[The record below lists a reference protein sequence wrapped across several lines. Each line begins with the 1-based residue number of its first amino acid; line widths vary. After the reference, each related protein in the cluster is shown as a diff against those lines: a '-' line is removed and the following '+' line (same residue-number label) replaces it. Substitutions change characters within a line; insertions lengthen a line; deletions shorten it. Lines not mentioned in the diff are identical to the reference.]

1 MSGAVPIRVLLV
13 DDHPMVREGLRAMLQ
28 TDPELLVVGEAAN
41 GVEARRLIVEA
52 APAVVLLDIQM
63 PGEDGLHIAR
73 WAKTR
78 HPAVKVVVVSNYD
91 EEPLIVEAI
100 AGGASGYLLKDC
112 SRSLLCHT
120 VHAVT
125 DGAVLFKEELLRRAI
140 RRAGQV
146 DREAA
151 LSVAA
156 LTNRERDILC
166 LIALGKSN
174 RGIAGSL
181 FLSESTVKKR
191 VHAILTTLGVS
202 SRTEAAIK
210 AAASGLLARSESDG
224 SGR

>member
-1 MSGAVPIRVLLV
+1 MNGAVPIRVLLV

-28 TDPELLVVGEAAN
+28 TDPELVVVGEAAS
-41 GVEARRLIVEA
+41 GVEAKRLVAEQ

-91 EEPLIVEAI
+91 EAPLIVEAI
-100 AGGASGYLLKDC
+100 AAGASGYLLKDC

-125 DGAVLFKEELLRRAI
+125 SGAVLFKEELLRRAI

-151 LSVAA
+151 VRVAT
-156 LTNRERDILC
+156 LTNRERDILR

-174 RGIAGSL
+174 RSIGGSL

-191 VHAILTTLGVS
+191 VHAILTKLGVS
-202 SRTEAAIK
+202 NRTEAAIK
-210 AAASGLLARSESDG
+210 AAESGLLDPDG
-224 SGR
+224 